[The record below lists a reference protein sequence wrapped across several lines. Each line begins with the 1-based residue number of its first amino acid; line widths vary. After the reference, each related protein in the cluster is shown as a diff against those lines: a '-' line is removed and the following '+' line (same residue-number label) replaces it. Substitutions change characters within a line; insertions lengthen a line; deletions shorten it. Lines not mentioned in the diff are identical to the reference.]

1 MKRQVV
7 RMSDGKVFESIA
19 SAERELNVY
28 NITYN
33 CQNKINYVYARGGKG
48 RKIYEQ
54 WMYKEDF
61 DKLNSDE
68 Y

>member
-19 SAERELNVY
+19 SAERALNVY

-33 CQNKINYVYARGGKG
+33 CQNKINYVYVRGGKG
-48 RKIYEQ
+48 KKNYEQ

-61 DKLNSDE
+61 DKLNNDE

>member
-19 SAERELNVY
+19 SAERELGVY

-33 CQNKINYVYARGGKG
+33 CQNKINYVYVRDGGGK
-48 RKIYEQ
+48 KIYEQ

-61 DKLNSDE
+61 DKLNNDE

>member
-19 SAERELNVY
+19 SAERELGVY

-33 CQNKINYVYARGGKG
+33 CQNKINYVYVRGGKG
-48 RKIYEQ
+48 EKIYGN

-61 DKLNSDE
+61 DKLNNDE

>member
-19 SAERELNVY
+19 SAERELGVY

-33 CQNKINYVYARGGKG
+33 CQNKINYVYVRDGGGK
-48 RKIYEQ
+48 KIYGQ
-54 WMYKEDF
+54 WM
-61 DKLNSDE
+61 
-68 Y
+68 

>member
-7 RMSDGKVFESIA
+7 RMS
-19 SAERELNVY
+19 
-28 NITYN
+28 
-33 CQNKINYVYARGGKG
+33 GGKG
-48 RKIYEQ
+48 RKIYGQ

-61 DKLNSDE
+61 DKLNNDE

>member
-7 RMSDGKVFESIA
+7 RMTDGKVFESIA
-19 SAERELNVY
+19 SAERELGVY

-33 CQNKINYVYARGGKG
+33 CQNKINYVYVRDSRGK
-48 RKIYEQ
+48 KIYEQ

-61 DKLNSDE
+61 DKLNNDE

>member
-19 SAERELNVY
+19 SAESELNVY

-33 CQNKINYVYARGGKG
+33 CQNKIDYVYVRNGGGKKNL
-48 RKIYEQ
+48 RT
-54 WMYKEDF
+54 MDV
-61 DKLNSDE
+61 
-68 Y
+68 

>member
-19 SAERELNVY
+19 SAERELGVY

-33 CQNKINYVYARGGKG
+33 WQNKIYYVYIRDGGGK
-48 RKIYEQ
+48 KIYGQ
-54 WMYKEDF
+54 WMDKEDF
-61 DKLNSDE
+61 DKLNNNE

>member
-19 SAERELNVY
+19 SAERELGVY

-33 CQNKINYVYARGGKG
+33 CQNKINYVYVCDGGGK
-48 RKIYEQ
+48 KIYEQ
-54 WMYKEDF
+54 RMYKEDF
-61 DKLNSDE
+61 DKLNNDE

>member
-19 SAERELNVY
+19 SAERELGVY

-33 CQNKINYVYARGGKG
+33 CQNKINYVYVRRENG

-61 DKLNSDE
+61 DKLNNDE

>member
-7 RMSDGKVFESIA
+7 CMSDGKVFESIA
-19 SAERELNVY
+19 SAEHELGVY

-33 CQNKINYVYARGGKG
+33 CQNKINYVYVRDGGGK
-48 RKIYEQ
+48 KIYGQ

-61 DKLNSDE
+61 DKLNNDE

>member
-19 SAERELNVY
+19 SAERELGVY

-33 CQNKINYVYARGGKG
+33 CQNKINYVYVRGGNDK
-48 RKIYEQ
+48 KIYGQ

-61 DKLNSDE
+61 DKLNNDE

>member
-19 SAERELNVY
+19 SAERELGVY

-33 CQNKINYVYARGGKG
+33 CQNKINYVYVRGGNGK
-48 RKIYEQ
+48 KIYGN
-54 WMYKEDF
+54 WM
-61 DKLNSDE
+61 
-68 Y
+68 

>member
-1 MKRQVV
+1 MERQVV

-33 CQNKINYVYARGGKG
+33 CQNKIDYVYVRDGGGKKFTDNG
-48 RKIYEQ
+48 CIKKI
-54 WMYKEDF
+54 
-61 DKLNSDE
+61 LIS
-68 Y
+68 

>member
-19 SAERELNVY
+19 SAERELGVY

-33 CQNKINYVYARGGKG
+33 CQNKINYVYVCGGKG
-48 RKIYEQ
+48 RKIYGQ

-61 DKLNSDE
+61 DKLNNDE

>member
-1 MKRQVV
+1 MKKQVV

-33 CQNKINYVYARGGKG
+33 CQNKINYVYARGGGKG
-48 RKIYEQ
+48 KKFTDNGCIKKI
-54 WMYKEDF
+54 
-61 DKLNSDE
+61 LIN
-68 Y
+68 